1 MSNETSIAL
10 QDEGETQKPKEKTKK
25 LFQDNHLCAMSS
37 RETCVLPSRRTV
49 FPLSSRV
56 APVLDHLEVLSEK
69 GEPVMLRIRVTA
81 PFKK

>member
-1 MSNETSIAL
+1 
-10 QDEGETQKPKEKTKK
+10 
-25 LFQDNHLCAMSS
+25 MSS
-37 RETCVLPSRRTV
+37 RETCVLPSGRTV